1 MVAAS
6 ACLIAGCSSVSP
18 NAKID
23 TLEGVFRTLPPKYL
37 ADSSFESRE
46 QLLTDIQSDEDTY
59 RWDPANK
66 WMNYFS
72 DSGPVPPTSMIY
84 LKVFAGVDGHGV
96 LFVHMPKPHASGEPP
111 STNQT
116 FVLKVGPD
124 GNWQDVTRELMPPD
138 ADLTAHYSP
147 TKTQPMIEV
156 ALYERYQRADGKGEA
171 YGFGKCTQELWWNG
185 SRFELRNVVP
195 RKLANLL

>member
-1 MVAAS
+1 MNSKFLIQIVAAS

-18 NAKID
+18 SAKVD

-37 ADSSFESRE
+37 ADSSFERRE
-46 QLLTDIQSDEDTY
+46 QLLTDLQSDEDAY

-72 DSGPVPPTSMIY
+72 DSGP
-84 LKVFAGVDGHGV
+84 
-96 LFVHMPKPHASGEPP
+96 ASGEPP
-111 STNQT
+111 SANQT

-195 RKLANLL
+195 RKLADLL